1 MPRHAP
7 LIPRKKPSQARARAT
22 MDAILEAAAQV
33 FADKGY
39 AAATTNHIAQRAG
52 VSIGSL
58 YQYFP
63 NKDAILYSLMEQHV
77 LDGHELITQE
87 METLAQ
93 VGKIT
98 VPLIRRLIE
107 IMLVFHEKDP
117 VLHRVLFEEVRYLQF
132 WEEYQ
137 RNEDYAVDVLEKF
150 LKNTPRGR
158 KKGGKGA
165 VRLFCHAME
174 AMTHR
179 FVLNGYKDLD
189 REAFI
194 DEAVDMLSRYLL
206 DI

>member
-7 LIPRKKPSQARARAT
+7 LIPRKKPSQARSQAT
-22 MDAILEAAAQV
+22 MDAILDAAAQV

-39 AAATTNHIAQRAG
+39 TATTNHIARRAG

-63 NKDAILYSLMEQHV
+63 NKDAILYSLMERHV
-77 LDGHELITQE
+77 LDGREIITQE

-93 VGKIT
+93 VGMIT

-107 IMLVFHEKDP
+107 IMMVFHEKDP
-117 VLHRVLFEEVRYLQF
+117 VLHRVLFEEVRYIQF
-132 WEEYQ
+132 WQEYQ
-137 RNEDYAVDVLEKF
+137 RNESYAVTVLESF
-150 LKNTPRGR
+150 LENTPNGR
-158 KKGGKGA
+158 KKGRKGA

-179 FVLNGYKDLD
+179 FVLNGYEDLG
-189 REAFI
+189 REEFL

-206 DI
+206 DV